1 MAYIVIPV
9 LIFGI
14 FFFLVG
20 VIGLL
25 RLPDAYSRMHAT
37 TKCDTLGAGLTLLAM
52 ALYYGLSANSV
63 KLILLIVFIW
73 LTNPTAAHAIARA
86 AFRSD
91 EAPVCEG
98 TFGFDGSDGGMS
110 P

>member
-1 MAYIVIPV
+1 MAFLIIPV
-9 LIFGI
+9 LVLGI

-20 VIGLL
+20 VTGLL

-52 ALYYGLSANSV
+52 VFYYGFSANSV
-63 KLILLIVFIW
+63 KLLLLIVFIW
-73 LTNPTAAHAIARA
+73 LTNPTAAHVIARA
-86 AFRSD
+86 AYRSD
-91 EAPVCEG
+91 DAPVCEG
-98 TFGFDGSDGGMS
+98 TFSFDGSDGGVA